1 MRVYEYER
9 YSYENLIC
17 IYVIFEANG
26 VCTCEVSRA
35 SAGKAV
41 GFLM

>member
-17 IYVIFEANG
+17 IYVILKRMVYVPARYH
-26 VCTCEVSRA
+26 VRLQV
-35 SAGKAV
+35 K
-41 GFLM
+41 L